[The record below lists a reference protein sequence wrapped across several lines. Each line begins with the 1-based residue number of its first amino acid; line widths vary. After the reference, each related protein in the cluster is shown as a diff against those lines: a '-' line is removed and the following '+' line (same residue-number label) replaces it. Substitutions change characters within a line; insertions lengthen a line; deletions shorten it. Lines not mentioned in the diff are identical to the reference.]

1 MATTRLRFNII
12 ETILASVFFFGTL
25 ALLVICIEREQD
37 GAYSPHEH
45 ANEAEHHHE
54 AIIGNEKLHQ
64 EFHQQTPEESRERL
78 LKMAV
83 EHDIDK
89 NGIISPDELHAWI
102 YRSFQDLNFEDAQNR
117 FQDVDTDQDGLV
129 SWDEHLK
136 ETWGMANDPNV
147 LSSEEYKDEIVMIKE
162 EELLF
167 KAADQ
172 DQDGRLT
179 AEEFLAF
186 ERPEQFDYMQPL
198 VIQRTKESKDKN
210 GDGFVDF
217 HEYIVGIVPNYKKLS
232 SKEEKE
238 LYVSEKERF
247 EQYYDLDHDGR
258 LNDTEIFRW
267 LIPDDGATAGAEAE
281 HIMGKSDTNKDGQL
295 SFDEIAEHSQV
306 FVGSEITDYGN
317 ALSNEVDD
325 TQHDEL

>member
-1 MATTRLRFNII
+1 
-12 ETILASVFFFGTL
+12 
-25 ALLVICIEREQD
+25 
-37 GAYSPHEH
+37 
-45 ANEAEHHHE
+45 
-54 AIIGNEKLHQ
+54 
-64 EFHQQTPEESRERL
+64 
-78 LKMAV
+78 
-83 EHDIDK
+83 
-89 NGIISPDELHAWI
+89 
-102 YRSFQDLNFEDAQNR
+102 
-117 FQDVDTDQDGLV
+117 
-129 SWDEHLK
+129 
-136 ETWGMANDPNV
+136 
-147 LSSEEYKDEIVMIKE
+147 MIKE

-217 HEYIVGIVPNYKKLS
+217 HEYIVGIVPNYKSTFHGFKAACGKSSEIFIRQLDFNRFEYFVELS

-247 EQYYDLDHDGR
+247 EQYYDLDRDGR

-317 ALSNEVDD
+317 ALSNEDDD